1 MWSMKTILFGLL
13 VLFVIIFL
21 VKLTLPEN
29 SKEPKPGI
37 SNEAVST
44 TNESIQ
50 EINII
55 AKEFSF
61 SPRNIRLSLNKK
73 VRFRITSDD
82 VTHGFSLPELGIDQV
97 IEPGKETV
105 IDFQPTKKGTFTL
118 LCSVA
123 CGVGHTG
130 MKGSIIIE

>member
-1 MWSMKTILFGLL
+1 MKTILFGLL

-61 SPRNIRLSLNKK
+61 SPRNIRISLNKK

>member
-1 MWSMKTILFGLL
+1 MKTILFGLL

>member
-130 MKGSIIIE
+130 M